1 MTLGESW
8 ANAHGEYSGGNGCN
22 DCATGN
28 GCECARRCKSKS
40 KRKTEEKV
48 QTAYAIGFAVC
59 LVLVLLVWSV
69 WPMMMGA
76 VESFKSKFSK
86 FGDRSGF
93 DAAGAGASP
102 DAATSAAQAA
112 QAAYQI
118 SQQQQ
123 WDAKVA
129 SATAA
134 QQKLLTPQ
142 QMAAQQAAVRSLS
155 QYGNH
160 HLSNGYIAGLQNH
173 PGATDGSQLSMKYQ
187 TEFDHSGAA
196 ALSGTDTF
204 QSYGQ
209 KFANLAADAH
219 ASGFGQPGAHASG
232 FGQPGAHASG
242 FGQPGAHASGF
253 AGHDG
258 HASGFAGHG
267 LHEPASASGFAAL
280 KSARFGQPGPSS
292 ASGFA
297 ALQSKG
303 GFVGGVASQ
312 YPTEWPGTSRDDDVT
327 EMTLR
332 GGVSDYVASLAA
344 AAPTAHPSA
353 ASGFANSNW

>member
-8 ANAHGEYSGGNGCN
+8 ANAHGEYSGGSGCN

-76 VESFKSKFSK
+76 VESFKSRFSK
-86 FGDRSGF
+86 SGF
-93 DAAGAGASP
+93 DAAGAGAVP

-112 QAAYQI
+112 QAAHQI

-134 QQKLLTPQ
+134 QQQILSPQ
-142 QMAAQQAAVRSLS
+142 QMAAQHAAARSLS

-209 KFANLAADAH
+209 KFASLAAD
-219 ASGFGQPGAHASG
+219 GQ
-232 FGQPGAHASG
+232 ASG

-253 AGHDG
+253 AGHDAHASG
-258 HASGFAGHG
+258 FAGHDHASGFAGHG
-267 LHEPASASGFAAL
+267 MHEPASAAGFAAL
-280 KSARFGQPGPSS
+280 KSARFGQPGPAS

-344 AAPTAHPSA
+344 AAPTAQPSS
-353 ASGFANSNW
+353 ASGFANSLW